1 MEHGGAK
8 MARTR
13 SRATVRKGAKTTRA
27 RGIATRKRKRGFG
40 LRVLVLI
47 VTAAFFLGLFA
58 GTLQPSAEFPEGLI
72 WSTENV
78 RRVSVYIAA
87 VRSDGVGIIS
97 QLTVEIVPGA
107 GRVLVDTHPL
117 VGFDFQYADRTA
129 VKVASESTGYA
140 LDDDGEG
147 LEGADVLFLIT
158 TLTEESVEIQAIDG
172 PSAGAATTVATIAAL
187 EDKIVKENIII
198 TGTINEDGSIGPV
211 GGIFQKAQAASEAGA
226 ELFLVPNGQSVLTMY
241 RVVRQKGR
249 FQFVE
254 PVMVDLN
261 EYSENLGWGIQ
272 IREVSTIEEAVDLM
286 L

>member
-13 SRATVRKGAKTTRA
+13 SRATVRMGAKTTRA

-286 L
+286 I

>member
-1 MEHGGAK
+1 

-13 SRATVRKGAKTTRA
+13 RRAAARKGAKTSRA
-27 RGIATRKRKRGFG
+27 RSIAARKRKRGFRLG
-40 LRVLVLI
+40 ALALI
-47 VTAAFFLGLFA
+47 MTAVFFLGLFA
-58 GTLQPSAEFPEGLI
+58 GTLLPSAEFPEGLI
-72 WSTENV
+72 WSAENV
-78 RRVSVYIAA
+78 REVSVNIAA
-87 VRSDGVGIIS
+87 VRSDGVGVIS
-97 QLTVEIVPGA
+97 RLTVEIMPGA

-117 VGFDFQYADRTA
+117 VGFDFQHADRTA
-129 VKVASESTGYA
+129 VKVASNLTGYA

-187 EDKIVKENIII
+187 NNKIVKRDVII

-211 GGIFQKAQAASEAGA
+211 GGIFQKALAASEAGA

-241 RVVRQKGR
+241 RQVVQQKGP
-249 FQFVE
+249 FQRITYE

-261 EYSENLGWGIQ
+261 EYSENAGWGIQ
-272 IREVSTIEEAVDLM
+272 IREVFTIEEAVNLM
-286 L
+286 T